1 MKETRESE
9 SDLSFHY
16 FYFNYSLIGNN
27 ATPIAINNNISKKL
41 LLRTYVEF
49 NL

>member
-1 MKETRESE
+1 MKETRERK

-16 FYFNYSLIGNN
+16 FYFNNRLICNN
-27 ATPIAINNNISKKL
+27 ATSMAINDNLSKKL

>member
-1 MKETRESE
+1 MKQKETRESE

-27 ATPIAINNNISKKL
+27 AMHIAINITFLKNFS
-41 LLRTYVEF
+41 
-49 NL
+49 